1 MKSRN
6 CVVSSVALAT
16 VLGAAMPSTPAHAQA
31 DVETL
36 TRTVERLMQRVEQLE
51 AANKRLEARVNGEAA
66 ASPAAPARTPEA
78 KVERAGSE
86 QATDQRVVELGERLD
101 DVENQVVALK
111 KPSKLQ
117 EALEGVHVEA
127 SLLGVGQ
134 RLVRGDTTGGQDS
147 QLNYR
152 ADLSVE
158 VPMGS
163 FGALGD
169 VGDSRLFVHF
179 RAGQGGGLTQPQL
192 PPTLT
197 ATPNSTAFF
206 LANGDD
212 ATFILAQAW
221 YQIGLPL
228 TPTTS
233 GKLPRVEGTF
243 GKIDVFGFF
252 DQNAIADD
260 ESAAFLNNV
269 FVHNPLLDSGGAIGA
284 DSYGF
289 QPGVIG
295 SYTSDVNSVDRWKA
309 SLGVFGAG
317 PGAGFDT
324 SFSRPFVIGQWA
336 YSGRTLQNRP
346 GNYRLYA
353 WTNGSFV
360 PYNNESAT
368 TTGRESGFGFSIDQE
383 VARHVTLFARYGHS
397 FSGQVRFDNAVTLG
411 GQLGGAGWRRAQD
424 KLGLAVGWLNTSK
437 GFRAAAPTL
446 DANGD
451 GVPDFD
457 YVPSG
462 AEKDVELYYVW
473 SINEHLQLSPS
484 YQAIVQP
491 GGDSNAKNV
500 QVISLRA
507 RAAF

>member
-1 MKSRN
+1 MKANR
-6 CVVSSVALAT
+6 VVSSLALAT
-16 VLGAAMPSTPAHAQA
+16 VLAALLPSMTARAQT

-36 TRTVERLMQRVEQLE
+36 TRTVDMLMKRVEQLE
-51 AANKRLEARVNGEAA
+51 TANRRLEARLNNTGV
-66 ASPAAPARTPEA
+66 ASPAVT
-78 KVERAGSE
+78 AGAQKAASE
-86 QATDQRVVELGERLD
+86 QVGGEQAIDQRVSELGERID
-101 DVENQVVALK
+101 DVESQVVALK

-117 EALEGVHVEA
+117 EALEGVQVEA

-134 RLVRGDTTGGQDS
+134 RIVQGDATGGNGS

-169 VGDSRLFVHF
+169 VGDSRLFVHL
-179 RAGQGGGLTQPQL
+179 RAGQGAGLAQPQL

-206 LANGDD
+206 LPNGDD
-212 ATFILAQAW
+212 ASFILAQAW
-221 YQIGLPL
+221 YQLGIPL
-228 TPTTS
+228 SGTAS
-233 GKLPRVEGTF
+233 GKQPRVEGTF
-243 GKIDVFGFF
+243 GKIDLFGFF
-252 DQNAIADD
+252 DQNEIADD

-295 SYTSDVNSVDRWKA
+295 AYTSDVNSVDHWKA

-324 SFSRPFVIGQWA
+324 SFSRPFVVGQWT
-336 YSGRTLQNRP
+336 YSGRPVLGRA

-368 TTGRESGFGFSIDQE
+368 TTERESGFGFSIDQE
-383 VARHVTLFARYGHS
+383 VAKHFTLFARYGHS
-397 FSGQVRFDNAVTLG
+397 FSGQVRFDNAVTVG
-411 GQLGGAGWRRAQD
+411 GQLGGTAWRRAQD
-424 KLGLAVGWLNTSK
+424 KLGLAVGWLNTSN

-457 YVPSG
+457 YAPTG
-462 AEKDVELYYVW
+462 AEKDIELYYVW
-473 SINEHLQLSPS
+473 GINEHLWLSPS

-491 GGDSNAKNV
+491 GGDPNAKNV
-500 QVISLRA
+500 QIIGLRA
-507 RAAF
+507 KAAF